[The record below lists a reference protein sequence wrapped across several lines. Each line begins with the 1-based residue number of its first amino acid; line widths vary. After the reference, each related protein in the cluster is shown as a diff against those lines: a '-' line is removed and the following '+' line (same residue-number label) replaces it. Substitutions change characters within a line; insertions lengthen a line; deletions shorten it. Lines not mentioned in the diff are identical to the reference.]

1 MITIFKI
8 IVWSE
13 VQMKNLHEFN
23 VEIRLLNE
31 DYLKRMRKYDG
42 VSYSA
47 EARELNNGKDQGIK
61 IIYHYKND
69 ESKEIKHLVD

>member
-23 VEIRLLNE
+23 VEIKLLNE
-31 DYLKRMRKYDG
+31 DYLSRMRKYDG
-42 VSYSA
+42 LSYSA
-47 EARELNNGKDQGIK
+47 EARELNGGKDQNIK

-69 ESKEIKHLVD
+69 EN